1 LEGSKTHDLI
11 VLGGGPAGLT
21 ATVYGLRKRLNVL
34 LITGNLG
41 GKTNYHLQLPF
52 IKKHLV
58 ITGNEVVSRFANEV
72 DYLDF
77 ARTFDKAVK
86 VEKIET
92 GFEVT
97 TRGDQ

>member
-1 LEGSKTHDLI
+1 MHDLI

-52 IKKHLV
+52 IKKTPCDHRQRSGQPLC
-58 ITGNEVVSRFANEV
+58 
-72 DYLDF
+72 
-77 ARTFDKAVK
+77 
-86 VEKIET
+86 
-92 GFEVT
+92 
-97 TRGDQ
+97 

>member
-1 LEGSKTHDLI
+1 
-11 VLGGGPAGLT
+11 
-21 ATVYGLRKRLNVL
+21 
-34 LITGNLG
+34 
-41 GKTNYHLQLPF
+41 
-52 IKKHLV
+52 V

-77 ARTFDKAVK
+77 DRTFDKAVK